1 MLEINNLKK
10 TFENGSPALKGV
22 DLKINKGEFVSILGR
37 SGSGKTTLLR
47 SINGLETASGGEI
60 YLDNKQI
67 NLETI
72 NEAHQKKN
80 GQLRQEIQDKDKLI
94 KELEE
99 QIKNPTKKMR
109 EQGQL

>member
-1 MLEINNLKK
+1 MSDTGIII
-10 TFENGSPALKGV
+10 P
-22 DLKINKGEFVSILGR
+22 
-37 SGSGKTTLLR
+37 LR
-47 SINGLETASGGEI
+47 ERIR
-60 YLDNKQI
+60 D
-67 NLETI
+67 LETI

-94 KELEE
+94 KQLQE